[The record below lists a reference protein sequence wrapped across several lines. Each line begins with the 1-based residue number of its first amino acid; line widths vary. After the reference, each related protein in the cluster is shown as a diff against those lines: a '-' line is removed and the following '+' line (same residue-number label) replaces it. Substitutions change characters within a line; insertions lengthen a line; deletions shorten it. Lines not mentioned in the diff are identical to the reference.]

1 MLITETIKN
10 STSAIKQRR
19 AAIESKQTAETY
31 AKALAQLAQAAE
43 SIKSTLDCAVAM
55 KETGIVSTPLIDEPT
70 RSELLTCI
78 DDCGNGV
85 SEMQLTLETVR
96 LLKSKGDAVATQI
109 KIVWRDA
116 AQRYSDGSKGYLSMI
131 GGLSNDPK
139 RARELA
145 NKITQT
151 AAGDPSTKA
160 INSMV
165 SDVAEA
171 KRIADKFSLNPEIEG
186 FLKKVSSQ
194 QATILDLTPKVLAW
208 LKEKNL
214 TGKLKIRF

>member
-1 MLITETIKN
+1 
-10 STSAIKQRR
+10 
-19 AAIESKQTAETY
+19 
-31 AKALAQLAQAAE
+31 
-43 SIKSTLDCAVAM
+43 
-55 KETGIVSTPLIDEPT
+55 
-70 RSELLTCI
+70 
-78 DDCGNGV
+78 
-85 SEMQLTLETVR
+85 
-96 LLKSKGDAVATQI
+96 
-109 KIVWRDA
+109 
-116 AQRYSDGSKGYLSMI
+116 MI